1 MVRTPLGV
9 FGAIVAV
16 TLAVGCS
23 SDGSTG
29 PSTGTLNVTIT
40 APAGVTGNVTV
51 TGPNGYSK
59 ALTAS
64 QSLAGLPSG
73 TYTVAGATVITEHSV
88 VGRDTNVATVTGS
101 PATVSRNGTVTVTVA
116 YAISDSVSGGLWVMN
131 AQSSSSTNEFVQYN
145 AAQLAASGSP
155 APVAGILGASFTE
168 YGAVAFDRQGNL
180 WSVGSNRVIT
190 EYTAAQLDSANPTA
204 VLTLTVNGSSD
215 ISSIAFDSS
224 GDLWTVDPGPCNF
237 YAFNAATLANHSGV
251 VSLAPDISILPGCG
265 GPGENPYAIA
275 FDKNWNLWVSDNG
288 NEVVYEFPKDSLK
301 QGFSGLF
308 ASRLI
313 SGLNNTEYLA
323 FDATGNLWVTAGEN
337 DSTFQFSASQLADT
351 THAPTPA
358 VSIGISGGSGGLQGL
373 AFDNSGNLW
382 TVDAQANKLYEL
394 AASQLTANGA
404 VTPTVTITANSGSLA
419 TPWGLAFAPHSS
431 GLPLFL
437 HAPPKPASV
446 RSRRVR

>member
-1 MVRTPLGV
+1 MVRTPFGV
-9 FGAIVAV
+9 FGAIVAL
-16 TLAVGCS
+16 TLAVGCG

-29 PSTGTLNVTIT
+29 PSTGTLTVTIT
-40 APAGVTGNVTV
+40 TPAGVTGNVTV
-51 TGPNGYSK
+51 SGPNGYSK

-73 TYTVAGATVITEHSV
+73 TYTVAGANVVVAHSI
-88 VGRDTNVATVTGS
+88 VGSDTNVATVTGS
-101 PATVSRNGTVTVTVA
+101 PATVSRNGTATVTVA
-116 YAISDSVSGGLWVMN
+116 YALSDSVSGGLWVMN
-131 AQSSSSTNEFVQYN
+131 ARSSSTNEFVQYS

-168 YGAVAFDRQGNL
+168 AGSVAFDRQGNL

-190 EYTAAQLDSANPTA
+190 EYTAAQLDSTNPTA
-204 VLTLTVNGSSD
+204 VLTLTVSGSSD
-215 ISSIAFDSS
+215 LSSIAFDST
-224 GDLWTVDPGPCNF
+224 GNLWMVDPGPCNF

-251 VSLAPDISILPGCG
+251 VALAPDISILPGCG
-265 GPGENPYAIA
+265 GPGENPWAIA

-323 FDATGNLWVTAGEN
+323 FDATGNLWVTTGEN

-351 THAPTPA
+351 TTAPTPA
-358 VSIGISGGSGGLQGL
+358 ISIGINGASNEQLQGL

-382 TVDAQANKLYEL
+382 TVDAENNQLYEL

-404 VTPTVTITANSGSLA
+404 VTPSVAITANNGSLV

-437 HAPPKPASV
+437 HAPPKLTTV
-446 RSRRVR
+446 RGRVRR